1 MLGDYPIQD
10 IVFIA
15 ACVVLW
21 ALGFSSGMKR

>member
-1 MLGDYPIQD
+1 MLGDYQIQD

-21 ALGFSSGMKR
+21 ALGFSSGLKR